1 VLSWF
6 FLFIGWCSERLRGTI
21 RSMQFVIAFLIVAA
35 GGGVFDV
42 SAEERVSE
50 EAIRGAVK
58 KAIPLLEAGAKGSME
73 KRKQCFTC
81 HNQGLPV
88 MALVTSRG
96 RGFEIDETNL
106 ERQIEFTAKF
116 LEGNRTNYLA
126 GKGQGGA
133 ALTAGYAL
141 WTLENGGWKAD
152 DTTAA
157 VSEYLL
163 LRQNDLDH
171 WKPQTVRPPT
181 EESEFT
187 VSYVALRGL
196 KTFGT
201 AEQKERIAQRVER
214 VRAWILK
221 TPARDTEDR
230 VFRLRAL
237 QVADAPSGEISSAVK
252 ELTAAQRED
261 GGWPQLEKMES
272 DAYATASA
280 LAALHQAD
288 GMATTDTAYQRG
300 LRWLLGH
307 QLADGSWHVRTR
319 SEPIQNYYESGFPHG
334 DDQFISITA
343 TGWAATALALAL
355 PKEGRTR

>member
-1 VLSWF
+1 M
-6 FLFIGWCSERLRGTI
+6 GPTGA
-21 RSMQFVIAFLIVAA
+21 MQLVIALLTAA
-35 GGGVFDV
+35 VGGGFYDV
-42 SAEERVSE
+42 SAGDRVAE
-50 EAIRGAVK
+50 DAIRGAVK

-88 MALVTSRG
+88 MALVTARG

-106 ERQIEFTAKF
+106 QRQLEFTAKF
-116 LEGNRTNYLA
+116 LEANRTNYLS

-141 WTLENGGWKAD
+141 WTLENGGWKPD
-152 DTTAA
+152 KTTAA

-201 AEQKERIAQRVER
+201 VEQKERIARRLEQ
-214 VRAWILK
+214 VREWILK

-237 QVADAPSGEISSAVK
+237 QVAGAASDQISSAAK
-252 ELTAAQRED
+252 ELAAVQRED
-261 GGWPQLEKMES
+261 GGWAQREKMES
-272 DAYATASA
+272 DAYATGSA
-280 LAALHQAD
+280 LVALHQA
-288 GMATTDTAYQRG
+288 GGSAATNVAYQRG
-300 LRWLLGH
+300 VRWLLGR
-307 QLADGSWHVRTR
+307 QLADGSWHV
-319 SEPIQNYYESGFPHG
+319 
-334 DDQFISITA
+334 
-343 TGWAATALALAL
+343 
-355 PKEGRTR
+355 

>member
-1 VLSWF
+1 
-6 FLFIGWCSERLRGTI
+6 
-21 RSMQFVIAFLIVAA
+21 MQFVIALLIVVA
-35 GGGVFDV
+35 GGGLFNV
-42 SAEERVSE
+42 SAGERVDD

-58 KAIPLLEAGAKGSME
+58 KALPLLEAGAKGSME

-88 MALVTSRG
+88 MALVTARG
-96 RGFEIDETNL
+96 RGFEIDDL
-106 ERQIEFTAKF
+106 DLQRQLEFTAKF
-116 LEGNRTNYLA
+116 LEGNRTNYLS

-141 WTLENGGWKAD
+141 WTLENGGWKPD

-181 EESEFT
+181 EESEFA

-201 AEQKERIAQRVER
+201 QEQKERIAQRLER
-214 VRAWILK
+214 VRGWILK

-237 QVADAPSGEISSAVK
+237 EVTDAPSGQISAAVK
-252 ELTAAQRED
+252 DLASLQRED
-261 GGWPQLEKMES
+261 GGWAQLEKMES
-272 DAYATASA
+272 DAYATGSA
-280 LAALHQAD
+280 LAALHQA
-288 GMATTDTAYQRG
+288 GSIATTNVAYKRG
-300 LRWLLGH
+300 LSWLLAH

-319 SEPIQNYYESGFPHG
+319 SEPIQSYYESGFPHG

-355 PKEGRTR
+355 PERK